1 MWKLLGTPKIVKM
14 TPAIAKEFK
23 AMEPAPGDRDLADNR
38 AEKLKAMVVAK
49 NFRPCVW
56 AKAYCKETGKT
67 YRVNGKHTSNVMS
80 ELNGETKGLFAM
92 IELYECD
99 TLDDLAKLY
108 ATFDS
113 RVSVRSTGD
122 INRSF
127 SHAIAELEG
136 VTSATINTAIS
147 GLALAIWGDKYSRV
161 TSPEQRAELLRANTD
176 FVLWIDSLFH
186 GVGNKDRNAIR
197 RAPVVAAMYLTRQKD
212 KKAAEEFWL
221 AVRDGSG
228 QKHTSGD
235 RRLNKYLLTTAVA
248 SGSGRG
254 TKKTGDKARSS
265 NTSGL
270 ATGYE
275 MFAKCIHGWNAWRR
289 GAVTDLKYYAN
300 AEFPKVI

>member
-14 TPAIAKEFK
+14 SPAVAKEFK
-23 AMEPAPGDRDLADNR
+23 EMEPAPGDRDLADNR
-38 AEKLKAMVVAK
+38 AEKLKAMVVSK

-92 IELYECD
+92 VELYECD

-127 SHAIAELEG
+127 SHAVAELEG
-136 VTSATINTAIS
+136 IKPKTINAVIT
-147 GLALAIWGDKYSRV
+147 GLSLAIWGESYARN
-161 TSPEQRAELLRANTD
+161 TTPEQRAELLRANSD
-176 FVLWIDSLFH
+176 FVLWCDSLFH
-186 GVGNKDRNAIR
+186 GVPNRDRNTLQRGPAI
-197 RAPVVAAMYLTRQKD
+197 AAMYLTSRKD
-212 KKAAEEFWL
+212 KKAAEEFWVL
-221 AVRDGSG
+221 VRDGSG
-228 QKHTSGD
+228 PKHTTGD
-235 RRLNKYLLTTAVA
+235 RRLNKYLLTTSIVGGAR
-248 SGSGRG
+248 GRRE
-254 TKKTGDKARSS
+254 KSS
-265 NTSGL
+265 AGR

-275 MFAKCIHGWNAWRR
+275 MFVKCIHGWNAWRR
-289 GAVTDLKYYAN
+289 NAVTDLKYYAN

>member
-67 YRVNGKHTSNVMS
+67 YRVNGKHTSNIMA

-92 IELYECD
+92 VELYECD

-127 SHAIAELEG
+127 SRAIVELEG
-136 VTSATINTAIS
+136 VVSATVNVAIS
-147 GLALAIWGDKYSRV
+147 GLSRAIWGEKYSRV

-176 FVLWIDSLFH
+176 FILWIDSLFH
-186 GVGNKDRNAIR
+186 GISNKDRNAIR
-197 RAPVVAAMYLTRQKD
+197 RAPVVAAMYLTWQKD
-212 KKAAEEFWL
+212 KKAANEFWTL
-221 AVRDGSG
+221 VRDGSG
-228 QKHTSGD
+228 AKHTSGD
-235 RRLNKYLLTTAVA
+235 RRLNKYLLTTVVA
-248 SGSGRG
+248 SGAIN
-254 TKKTGDKARSS
+254 KNRS
-265 NTSGL
+265 TAQGL
-270 ATGYE
+270 APGCE
-275 MFAKCIHGWNAWRR
+275 MFVKCIHGWNAWRR
-289 GAVTDLKYYAN
+289 NAVTDLKYYAN
-300 AEFPKVI
+300 AECPKVI